1 MSKKQSLLILGATG
15 TIGVNTLD
23 VVARHPER
31 FSVHGLVA
39 GANIDR
45 LYEQAV
51 THRPKVLVIC
61 SAQAFNQ
68 WQQRCLSDLLERA
81 LGYRPEVH
89 NEESLGDLC
98 RSDEVD
104 TVVAAIVGAA
114 GLKPTLLALQAG
126 KRVLLANKESLV
138 LAGRFMLE
146 ACKKSGAQLLPVDS
160 EHNAIY
166 QCLPSDF
173 DVNKADQYGVE
184 RLILTASGGP
194 FRTKP
199 QSELY
204 QVTPAQAIAH
214 PNWVMG
220 RKISVDSATMANKGL
235 ELIEALWLFG
245 LPADRLSVL
254 VHPQSIVHS
263 MVEYRDGSVLAQLG
277 CPDMRT
283 PIAHVLG
290 LPDRIE
296 SGSPRLDL
304 AKIAQLH
311 FEEADLTRF
320 PMLRLAFEA
329 LNQADTL
336 APVFNAANEVSV
348 ELFLNGT
355 IGFMDIVRITEQC
368 MAQFEAH
375 RVASLD
381 DAFALDLAVRQHALG
396 CAKALSKQVG

>member
-1 MSKKQSLLILGATG
+1 MVRKQSLLILGATG

-23 VVARHPER
+23 VVSRHPER

-39 GANIDR
+39 GGNIDR
-45 LYEQAV
+45 LYAQAV
-51 THRPKVLVIC
+51 EHRPAVLVVC
-61 SAQAFNQ
+61 NESAFHEWHSRGLSNQ
-68 WQQRCLSDLLERA
+68 LHSQ
-81 LGYRPEVH
+81 LGYCPQVLAGEA
-89 NEESLGDLC
+89 LADLC
-98 RSDEVD
+98 QSSEVD

-114 GLKPTLLALQAG
+114 GLKPTLTALQAG

-146 ACKKSGAQLLPVDS
+146 ACRVSGAQLLPVDS

-166 QCLPSDF
+166 QCLPAGF
-173 DVNKADQYGVE
+173 DVNTASSCGIE

-199 QSELY
+199 QSELHT
-204 QVTPAQAIAH
+204 VTPAQAIAH

-245 LPADRLSVL
+245 LPASQLSVL
-254 VHPQSIVHS
+254 IHPQSIVHS
-263 MVEYRDGSVLAQLG
+263 MVEYKDGSVLAQLG

-296 SGSPRLDL
+296 SGSPRLNL

-311 FEEADLTRF
+311 FEEPDLSRF
-320 PMLRLAFEA
+320 PMLGLAFEA
-329 LNQADTL
+329 LRQADTQ

-348 ELFLNGT
+348 DLFLKEA

-368 MAQFEAH
+368 MAQFGAH
-375 RVASLD
+375 RVASLE
-381 DAFALDLAVRQHALG
+381 DAFELDRLVRQQALV
-396 CAKALSKQVG
+396 CAQALSKRVI

>member
-1 MSKKQSLLILGATG
+1 MVKQQSLLILGATG

-31 FSVHGLVA
+31 FIVQGLVA
-39 GANIDR
+39 GANIDK
-45 LYEQAV
+45 LFQQALA
-51 THRPKVLVIC
+51 HRPQVLVIC
-61 SAQAFNQ
+61 NAQAYAQ
-68 WQQRCLSDLLERA
+68 WQERGLSDMLERVA
-81 LGYRPEVH
+81 GYRPDVRG
-89 NEESLGDLC
+89 EESLGELC
-98 RSDEVD
+98 QSSQVD

-146 ACKKSGAQLLPVDS
+146 ACKQSGAQLLPVDS

-166 QCLPSDF
+166 QCLPADF
-173 DVNKADQYGVE
+173 DVNNASQYGIE

-199 QSELY
+199 QSELH

-245 LPADRLSVL
+245 LPADHLSVL

-311 FEEADLTRF
+311 FESADLSRF
-320 PMLRLAFEA
+320 PMLGLAFEA

-348 ELFLNGT
+348 ELFLNEA

-381 DAFALDLAVRQHALG
+381 DAFALDRAVRQHALE
-396 CAKALSKQVG
+396 CAKAVSR